1 MKKSMKPVVKATK
14 KPTGNGKMSD
24 MSKMSKT
31 KMPKAK
37 KGY

>member
-1 MKKSMKPVVKATK
+1 MKKAMKPVVKAVK
-14 KPTGNGKMSD
+14 KPMGKGKMSD
-24 MSKMSKT
+24 MSKMSNT